1 MFCVVKIN
9 GIFDEIINICFQ
21 TFSCRKLQDDVGWNG
36 LPLIRLLAGKLG
48 ESTSTWSST
57 ASVTKLRRAQCLLAI
72 LCRVGIFAEGAMK
85 WRCFSFGFRWTRHYK
100 DVLLNRIDVAV
111 FDYVYACTHLR
122 PSCVRYVYIL
132 YVYISDCSVLLVQS
146 VISIVLKS
154 HPELND
160 RRMGLP
166 SLAFRFRC
174 VRKPSDVI
182 SRLAVKATRKISQPI
197 EVSLFLGR
205 QLTYQA

>member
-1 MFCVVKIN
+1 MYMHVHTSDRVV
-9 GIFDEIINICFQ
+9 
-21 TFSCRKLQDDVGWNG
+21 LH
-36 LPLIRLLAGKLG
+36 
-48 ESTSTWSST
+48 
-57 ASVTKLRRAQCLLAI
+57 
-72 LCRVGIFAEGAMK
+72 M
-85 WRCFSFGFRWTRHYK
+85 
-100 DVLLNRIDVAV
+100 
-111 FDYVYACTHLR
+111 
-122 PSCVRYVYIL
+122 YIL

-197 EVSLFLGR
+197 EVSLFVGR
-205 QLTYQA
+205 QLTYQAWVHPEGKVDSAKKRKKRCLKKCTAGYSRLELEVVTRFLPNLKHFFSETSRLTFFGCVIVAVGRLSVLKQNGIDSVKSSLLFDEGQGIP